1 MSDNEDFDKAD
12 AGSSDCVP
20 TAAGSI
26 KKGGYCMLKGFP
38 CKVTDYSTAKPGK
51 HGSAKATIVGVDIFT
66 NKKVEDTAP
75 TSATMQVPNVAK
87 TEYEVADIS
96 EDGFVSLILND
107 GSLKEDIKIPYG
119 DEEIA
124 KELQKVWEER
134 GESQVYFTLLSAC
147 GQDKLVAA
155 RRKE

>member
-1 MSDNEDFDKAD
+1 MSDNEDFEKVD
-12 AGSSDCVP
+12 AGSSDTVP

-75 TSATMQVPNVAK
+75 TSATMQVPNVEK
-87 TEYEVADIS
+87 SEYEVADIS
-96 EDGFVSLILND
+96 EDGFVSLILTD
-107 GSLKEDIKIPYG
+107 GSLREDLKIPEN
-119 DEEIA
+119 DEEIK
-124 KELQKVWEER
+124 KELEKIWENR
-134 GESQVYFTLLSAC
+134 GDAQVFFTLLSAC
-147 GQDKLVAA
+147 GQTKLIAG
-155 RRKE
+155 RTKE